1 MRMLK
6 KKFLLVLFL
15 ILTSCGYEAI
25 HSKKNIV
32 NYDFSISQLSF
43 VGDRNINLKI
53 KEKLNNYTQTK
64 KSKVFILKVI
74 TKTERLTLAK
84 DNTGTPTDFKNTIT
98 INVEV
103 FIENKIIDNLIIVES
118 FSYKND
124 SNKINLKS
132 YEKEIKNNLAETA
145 TDKIIFEL
153 SNIQ

>member
-6 KKFLLVLFL
+6 KNFLLVLFL

-25 HSKKNIV
+25 HSKKNII
-32 NYDFSISQLSF
+32 NYNFSITQLSF
-43 VGDRNINLKI
+43 AGDRSINLKI
-53 KEKLNNYTQTK
+53 KEKLNNHTKTK
-64 KSKVFILKVI
+64 KGKEFILKVI
-74 TKTERLTLAK
+74 TKTEKLTIAK
-84 DNTGTPTDFKNTIT
+84 DSTGTPTDFKNTIT

-103 FIENKIIDNLIIVES
+103 FIENKIIDNLTIIES

>member
-1 MRMLK
+1 MLK

-103 FIENKIIDNLIIVES
+103 FI
-118 FSYKND
+118 
-124 SNKINLKS
+124 
-132 YEKEIKNNLAETA
+132 
-145 TDKIIFEL
+145 
-153 SNIQ
+153 